1 MARKVSPELLA
12 EHQGE
17 LGIWKSTKKGRE
29 FDALLNFNFD
39 VTTKVSL
46 GEQLGSGAVYV
57 VRVPGEETRFVCSYL
72 CNSAAFGISKN
83 KRSAGHCVDKSEL
96 VYAILSVAT

>member
-17 LGIWKSTKKGRE
+17 LGIWKSTKKGKE

-57 VRVPGEETRFVCSYL
+57 VRVPGEETRFVR
-72 CNSAAFGISKN
+72 I
-83 KRSAGHCVDKSEL
+83 
-96 VYAILSVAT
+96 YAIRPLSVSAKTRNVRTLCGQV

>member
-1 MARKVSPELLA
+1 MARKVSPKLLV

-17 LGIWKSTKKGRE
+17 LGIWKSTKKGKE

-46 GEQLGSGAVYV
+46 GEQLGSGAAYV
-57 VRVPGEETRFVCSYL
+57 VRVPGEETRFVFVRIL
-72 CNSAAFGISKN
+72 CNSATFGISKN
-83 KRSAGHCVDKSEL
+83 RSAGHCVDKSEL
-96 VYAILSVAT
+96 VYAILTHC